1 MRVITGKYKGRRL
14 VVPAGLKIRPTSDRV
29 KEAIFNIL
37 PPLQDTIVLDL
48 YAGTG
53 NLGIEALSRG
63 AKKAVFIDKHHLAIQ
78 AIKKNLL
85 ALGIKKEA
93 VIYKRDILKG
103 LDFLKDTYH
112 LIFMDPPYTKGYVER
127 TLNLI
132 RHLPGLL
139 TKEGIIVIEHAPQER
154 FSLEGFLLI
163 DKRQY
168 GQTEVSFLGR
178 EAYGQVK

>member
-14 VVPAGLKIRPTSDRV
+14 LVPAGLKIRPTSDRV
-29 KEAIFNIL
+29 KESIFNVLL
-37 PPLQDTIVLDL
+37 PFSQDTIVLDL

-63 AKKAVFIDKHHLAIQ
+63 AKRTVFIDKHHLAIQ
-78 AIKKNLL
+78 TIKKNLL

-103 LDFLKDTYH
+103 LNFLKDTYH
-112 LIFMDPPYTKGYVER
+112 LIFMDPPYAKGYVEK

-139 TKEGIIVIEHAPQER
+139 AKEGIIVIEHSPQER
-154 FSLEGFLLI
+154 FSLKGFLLI

-168 GQTEVSFLGR
+168 GQTEVSFLR
-178 EAYGQVK
+178 TNSFKA